1 MVSSEPVLLN
11 VDIEDGEFG
20 PQLKV
25 YPGAI
30 GHEQVIVNATDS
42 QRNSIDIVFNFSV
55 TPSSAVLSNVF
66 SDVDSSQSLTAND
79 TIDLTID
86 NDQSHMGVTGTVEV
100 SVSNFENS
108 NSVEIYDAVGNL
120 LYAFITAEEISE
132 GNLITTGVLDISD
145 EDPAKLVLT
154 FN

>member
-1 MVSSEPVLLN
+1 M
-11 VDIEDGEFG
+11 
-20 PQLKV
+20 
-25 YPGAI
+25 
-30 GHEQVIVNATDS
+30 
-42 QRNSIDIVFNFSV
+42 
-55 TPSSAVLSNVF
+55 
-66 SDVDSSQSLTAND
+66 
-79 TIDLTID
+79 
-86 NDQSHMGVTGTVEV
+86 EV